1 MHIGI
6 NLASHPYQDEG
17 RFYRLWGGALALM
30 VLVTAF
36 LIWMSVRHHANSR
49 KDWASA
55 SAAEAKLAELK
66 KEEAQA
72 QQILAEPQNR
82 GTRDRSQFL
91 NIAVLRKSFSWT
103 RLMEDMEKVMPPGL
117 RVISITPMIDQHNH
131 FFVKFE
137 VQGPKRESAVELLR
151 NMEKSQHFRKPEL
164 LVESRVKESRVSG
177 SSDEEVK
184 STISTSYL
192 PAEPLEGGE

>member
-1 MHIGI
+1 MHIVI
-6 NLASHPYQDEG
+6 NLASRPYEDEG
-17 RFYRLWGGALALM
+17 RFYRLWGAALAITILF
-30 VLVTAF
+30 TAF
-36 LIWMSVRHHANSR
+36 MITVSAHHYVNSG

-55 SAAEAKLAELK
+55 RAAEAKLANLR

-91 NIAVLRKSFSWT
+91 NTAILRKSFSWT

-117 RVISITPMIDQHNH
+117 RVVSIAPVVDQHNH
-131 FFVKFE
+131 FVLK
-137 VQGPKRESAVELLR
+137 VQVQCERRESTIELLR
-151 NMEKSQHFRKPEL
+151 NMEKSQHFRSPEL
-164 LVESRVKESRVSG
+164 VAESMTPAGRGNESG
-177 SSDEEVK
+177 MKSDIV
-184 STISTSYL
+184 TSYL